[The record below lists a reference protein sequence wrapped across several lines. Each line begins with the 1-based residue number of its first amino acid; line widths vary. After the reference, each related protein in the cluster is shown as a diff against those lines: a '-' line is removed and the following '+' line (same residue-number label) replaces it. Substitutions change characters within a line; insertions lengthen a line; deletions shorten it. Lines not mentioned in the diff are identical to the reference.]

1 MKVLVWGI
9 NYAPEATGIAPYN
22 VAMCEHLRDAGHQ
35 PEMLTSCAYYPEWK
49 KRAGD
54 GCYPFRTDLVS
65 GVPVHRCW
73 HYVPAKVSPLKRI
86 VHEGTFVMCSLV
98 RGLML
103 PKPDV
108 MVVVSPPL
116 LLGAAA
122 WALGKV
128 KGVPFVFHVQDLQP
142 DAAVGLG
149 MLKVGRF
156 TKMLY
161 RLEAFAYAK
170 AARVSGICQG
180 MLRAFAR
187 KGVPEEKRVLFPNG
201 VQVADSTERPVAGQW
216 RARQGFGAEDF
227 LAVYSGNLGVKQ
239 GLDVLVEAV
248 PLVKDRRV
256 QIVICGQGATRDELA
271 AEIARRGLS
280 NLRLLPLQDDETYR
294 EMMVDADV
302 CLITQQA
309 GTGQFFFPSKLLSAL
324 AFAKPVL
331 AVADADSELA
341 LAVDEGGFGLRVLT
355 EQPGVLAAALEGAAG
370 LTAAELRRMGEAG
383 QRFGE
388 QFEMGKVIAD
398 FETVL
403 VSIRNGEP
411 QPDQTGA
418 AQESERSTVATATV
432 RRR

>member
-9 NYAPEATGIAPYN
+9 NYAPESTGIAPCN
-22 VAMCEHLRDAGHQ
+22 VALCEHLRDAGYE
-35 PEMLTSCAYYPEWK
+35 PRMLTSCAYYPEWR

-54 GCYPFRTDLVS
+54 PCRPYRTDTVR

-86 VHEGTFVMCSLV
+86 VHEGTFVACSFL
-98 RGLML
+98 RGLVL
-103 PKPDV
+103 PRADV

-156 TKMLY
+156 TKLLY

-170 AARVSGICQG
+170 AARVSGICGG

-187 KGVPEEKRVLFPNG
+187 KGVSEGKRVLFPNG
-201 VQVADSTERPVAGQW
+201 LHAPDLSELPPAGRW
-216 RARQGFGAEDF
+216 RARQGLGAGDF

-239 GLDVLVEAV
+239 GLDVLVEAAA
-248 PLVKDRRV
+248 LVKNRRV
-256 QIVICGQGATRDELA
+256 QIVICGQGSTRDRLV
-271 AEIARRGLS
+271 AEIARRRLP
-280 NLRLLPLQDDETYR
+280 NLRLLPLQDDEAYR
-294 EMMVDADV
+294 EMMVDADLCV
-302 CLITQQA
+302 ITQQA

-324 AFAKPVL
+324 AYSKPVL
-331 AVADADSELA
+331 AVADADSELVLA
-341 LAVDEGGFGLRVLT
+341 LDEGGFGLRVPA
-355 EQPGVLAAALEGAAG
+355 EQPGELAAALDGAAG
-370 LTAAELRRMGEAG
+370 MEEAELRRMGEAG
-383 QRFGE
+383 QRYGE
-388 QFEMGKVIAD
+388 PFEMGKVLAD
-398 FETVL
+398 FEAVL
-403 VSIRNGEP
+403 RAVAGNEP
-411 QPDQTGA
+411 AEG
-418 AQESERSTVATATV
+418 ERSNVLLQE
-432 RRR
+432 R

>member
-22 VAMCEHLRDAGHQ
+22 VALCEHLRDAGHQ
-35 PEMLTSCAYYPEWK
+35 PEMLTSCAYYPEWR

-54 GCYPFRTDLVS
+54 GCYPYRTDRLN

-86 VHEGTFVMCSLV
+86 VHEGTFVGCSFL

-103 PKPDV
+103 PKPEV
-108 MVVVSPPL
+108 LVVVSPPL

-122 WALGKV
+122 WALGTLRD
-128 KGVPFVFHVQDLQP
+128 VPFVFHVQDLQP

-156 TKMLY
+156 TQMLY

-170 AARVSGICQG
+170 AARVSGICHG

-201 VQVADSTERPVAGQW
+201 VQATDGAERLVAGRW
-216 RARQGFGAEDF
+216 RTRQGFGAEDF
-227 LAVYSGNLGVKQ
+227 LAIYSGNLGVKQ
-239 GLDVLVEAV
+239 GLDVLVEAAS
-248 PLVKDRRV
+248 LVKERRV
-256 QIVICGQGATRDELA
+256 QIVICGQGATREELA
-271 AEIARRGLS
+271 AEIARRRLS
-280 NLRLLPLQDDETYR
+280 NLRLLPLQDDEAYR
-294 EMMVDADV
+294 EMMTDADV

-355 EQPGVLAAALEGAAG
+355 EQPEELAAALDGVAG
-370 LTAAELRRMGEAG
+370 LAAEERRQMGEAG

-388 QFEMGKVIAD
+388 QFEMGKVMAD
-398 FETVL
+398 FESVL
-403 VSIRNGEP
+403 RGMVGEERKGVERT
-411 QPDQTGA
+411 QVVL
-418 AQESERSTVATATV
+418 QER
-432 RRR
+432 